1 MRIQQFTIEFR
12 FDGKK
17 MTGQCQQFK
26 VANYPQVR
34 VAVDRGRKDADV
46 FTFYDV
52 KGEQQRYFWFAH
64 QALKEDL
71 ARVIAKALEKREK

>member
-1 MRIQQFTIEFR
+1 MKIKQFTIEFR
-12 FDGKK
+12 FAGKK

-46 FTFYDV
+46 FTFYDM
-52 KGEQQRYFWFAH
+52 KGETQRYFWFNH
-64 QALKEDL
+64 PPPKEDL
-71 ARVIAKALEKREK
+71 AKVIARTLENVAK